1 MDSCHSSGWSVKP
14 FVPFLK
20 ILTSSSLLMAPPGA
34 RFCRMARYSVHLYH
48 GRYDFQFISGPPTL
62 VSVYI
67 SMFYSDMKLVW
78 VVSGIRSCAPTQAL
92 FYLTAWAWNVI
103 WEVGVQSTHEIP
115 SPDGK
120 TVPNHHL
127 NWSKSTG
134 LETAGCHDKR
144 WFSTQCTH
152 AGHSVG

>member
-1 MDSCHSSGWSVKP
+1 MLTLCVYFLAFSKFGEILESLHCQSNLILSGFLSFLGWSVKP

-127 NWSKSTG
+127 N
-134 LETAGCHDKR
+134 
-144 WFSTQCTH
+144 
-152 AGHSVG
+152 